1 VIPVFGHRFRIK
13 KEIAIEEKFE
23 LAFIKVISSKPSLKI
38 GVWRGRPK
46 LK

>member
-1 VIPVFGHRFRIK
+1 VKPVFGHRFRIK
-13 KEIAIEEKFE
+13 KIAIEEKFE

-38 GVWRGRPK
+38 DVWRGRPK